1 MLHGGGIKMNEKFLE
16 LSKEKQMRIINAAM
30 EVFGTNEYK
39 HAVTDDIARK
49 AGISKGLLFY
59 YFKNKKSLYQ
69 FVYQYCLNL
78 LVETIEEAGIHDKT
92 DFFEIMRYGADK
104 KMELIANHSYIMEFC
119 LKAYYMNDENIG
131 EEINEDIQQR
141 VNTMFADYF
150 SHIDLYKFKEGIDP
164 FYIFQM
170 MQWMADGYIR
180 TMQKTKDKL
189 DINEIMKDYD
199 RWEEMFKQMV
209 YRKEYL

>member
-1 MLHGGGIKMNEKFLE
+1 MNEKFLE
-16 LSKEKQMRIINAAM
+16 LTEEKQMRIIDTAM

-39 HAVTDDIARK
+39 HAVTDEIARK

-69 FVYQYCLNL
+69 YVYQYCLQL
-78 LVETIEEAGIHDKT
+78 LIDTIDEAGVKNKT
-92 DFFEIMRYGADK
+92 DFFEIMRFGADK
-104 KMELIANHSYIMEFC
+104 KMELIANHAYIMEFC
-119 LKAYYMNDENIG
+119 MKAYYMNDENIA
-131 EEINEDIQQR
+131 EEITQDIQQK

-150 SHIDLYKFKEGIDP
+150 SHIDLFKFKEGIDP

-170 MQWMADGYIR
+170 LQWMADGYIR
-180 TMQKTKDKL
+180 TKQKTKEKL
-189 DINEIMKDYD
+189 DINEIMEGYD
-199 RWEEMFKQMV
+199 RWEEMFKQIV

>member
-1 MLHGGGIKMNEKFLE
+1 MNEKFLE
-16 LSKEKQMRIINAAM
+16 LSKEKQMCIINAAM

-39 HAVTDDIARK
+39 HAVTDEIARK

-69 FVYQYCLNL
+69 YIYQYCLNL
-78 LVETIEEAGIHDKT
+78 LMETLDDAHVNNKT
-92 DFFEIMRYGADK
+92 DFFEIMRFGADK
-104 KMELIANHSYIMEFC
+104 KMELISNHAYIMEFC
-119 LKAYYMNDENIG
+119 LKAYYMDDENISA
-131 EEINEDIQQR
+131 EITEDIQQK
-141 VNTMFADYF
+141 VNTIYMQYF
-150 SHIDLYKFKEGIDP
+150 SKIDYYKFKEGIDP

-170 MQWMADGYIR
+170 LQWMADGYIR

-189 DINEIMKDYD
+189 DVNEIMEDYD

>member
-1 MLHGGGIKMNEKFLE
+1 MLHDGGNGMNEKFLE
-16 LSKEKQMRIINAAM
+16 LSKEKQMCIINAAM
-30 EVFGTNEYK
+30 EVFGTNDYK
-39 HAVTDDIARK
+39 HAITDDIARK

-69 FVYQYCLNL
+69 YIYQYCLQL
-78 LVETIEEAGIHDKT
+78 LTDTVDDAGVNNIT
-92 DFFEIMRYGADK
+92 DFFEIMRFGADK
-104 KMELIANHSYIMEFC
+104 KMELISNHAYIMEFC
-119 LKAYYMNDENIG
+119 LKAYYMDDERIG
-131 EEINEDIQQR
+131 AEITEDIQQK
-141 VNTMFADYF
+141 VNTIYTQYF
-150 SHIDLYKFKEGIDP
+150 SKIDYYKFKEGIDP

-170 MQWMADGYIR
+170 LQWMADGYIR

-189 DINEIMKDYD
+189 DVNEIMKDYD